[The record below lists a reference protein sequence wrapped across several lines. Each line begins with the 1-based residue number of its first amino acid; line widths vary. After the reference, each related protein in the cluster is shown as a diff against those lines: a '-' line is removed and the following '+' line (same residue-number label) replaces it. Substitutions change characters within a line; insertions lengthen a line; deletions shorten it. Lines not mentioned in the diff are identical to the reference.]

1 MKYLSQ
7 IVLAIVAVVGLVAGI
22 TFLKQYQLGAGGED
36 SVRPTNPT
44 AAPKVS
50 ELKLNFPVTKWAWKA
65 PADGQ
70 FEQRTAG
77 FRDFWF
83 QNDNSVPVKLGL
95 KYKSCKCSN
104 ALACVLPSAEAK
116 RYHGAASENESDA
129 TSKLNP
135 QPLEI
140 DDFKGVTVGP
150 GDGGIVRL
158 AWEDKKEKQATP
170 RDELLVV
177 EVWTQAVDGGP
188 KTVNR
193 LELPVTFVPALRVDK
208 EQESLKDDLTLR
220 DEKTVEFIC
229 WSSTRS
235 KFSLAAKERSED
247 PCISCSCTPLSDQER
262 KDLADSTRSHVLCG
276 YKVAV
281 TVRERLSD
289 QIQMELGPFVRR
301 IELTSDTD
309 ADPSTVLVGGV
320 VRGDVTVGTD
330 EDKGRISLGLF
341 PSKHGVTKTV
351 KLTSHRPG
359 LELKV
364 DKVEPESAHLRV
376 KSLKKVSASPAGG
389 RTEWELCIE
398 VPPGSPSGALDHTA
412 VRLTIP
418 GNPPRQIRIP
428 VVGSA
433 TQ

>member
-22 TFLKQYQLGAGGED
+22 TFLKQYQLGGGGEGF
-36 SVRPTNPT
+36 VKPTNQT
-44 AAPKVS
+44 GGPKLT
-50 ELKLNFPVTKWAWKA
+50 ELKLNFPMTKWAWKS

-77 FRDFWF
+77 FKDFWF
-83 QNDNSVPVKLGL
+83 QNDNAVPVKLGL
-95 KYKSCKCSN
+95 KYKSCKCSDVSVG
-104 ALACVLPSAEAK
+104 VLPSAEAK
-116 RYHGAASENESDA
+116 RYHSAANGNGTDP
-129 TSKLNP
+129 TIKLNP

-150 GDGGIVRL
+150 GEGGVVRL
-158 AWEDKKEKQATP
+158 AWEDKKEKQTTA
-170 RDELLVV
+170 RDELLAV
-177 EVWTQAVDGGP
+177 EVWTQPLEGGP

-220 DEKTVEFIC
+220 DEKTVEFKC
-229 WSSTRS
+229 WSSTRP
-235 KFSLAAKERSED
+235 KVSLAAKERSGD
-247 PCISCSCTPLSDQER
+247 PCISCSCTPLNEQER
-262 KDLADSTRSHVLCG
+262 KDLAEVTRSHVLCG
-276 YKVAV
+276 YKVTV
-281 TVRERLSD
+281 MVRERLSD
-289 QIQMELGPFVRR
+289 QIEMELGPFVRR
-301 IELTSDTD
+301 IDLTSDV
-309 ADPSTVLVGGV
+309 DPEPTTVLVGGV

-341 PSKHGVTKTV
+341 PAKNGVTKTV

-376 KSLKKVSASPAGG
+376 KSLKKTSGTQPGG
-389 RTEWELCIE
+389 RTEWELCLE
-398 VPPGSPSGALDHTA
+398 VPPGGPSGALDHTA

-428 VVGSA
+428 VVGGA